1 MYNLD
6 SRTILIS
13 SGLNCL
19 SEFKPITRINLLP
32 QIVKGKETSL
42 REKRNSIQREKKL
55 HSEEELY
62 VKNYIYHDYIS

>member
-1 MYNLD
+1 M
-6 SRTILIS
+6 LIS

-42 REKRNSIQREKKL
+42 SREKKL

-62 VKNYIYHDYIS
+62 VKNYIFHNYIS